1 MSRLKLDFSLNSNQE
16 RKDFLTSYLKSP
28 QFKSSPLTPEELET
42 CANYVLWGR
51 GENGKNVV
59 QNKEIEI
66 ETRHKTWS
74 NKKEVESLDALLE
87 TPTFNEQVIVRPN
100 QAITKI
106 TKETFNRKEALERCP
121 ESLKET
127 FKALFKEIDNLDLLL
142 NYYDLKTGK
151 RIKPPREELLKRF
164 TEEEQKALKEKA
176 NHLNPYKYLKLR
188 HLLVEKRK
196 EQFSL
201 KDSYSEPIQRILPQV
216 EANPE
221 LLSFD
226 SDIPVFPL
234 GLKGSNLLGNKLF
247 PLLGTLDLTL
257 YTEEDLKDISNF
269 YWNKQKEKEKI
280 SSYPLYFDF
289 TNLEHLYQLLL
300 LYFEVQDSSLEIKLE
315 KTTKNLI
322 DTFNYYIDLADLN
335 EIYSEVL
342 QLKIHKKK
350 NQEIADYIN
359 QKYDKSYT
367 ANYIS
372 TIFKQKI
379 IKKINDAAALH
390 EKIIGNIFFPENFK
404 KCTSCGR
411 TLLRDTDFFVKKTRA
426 SDGLT
431 SRCKKCDKEA
441 RDRRKIRI

>member
-1 MSRLKLDFSLNSNQE
+1 MNRLKLDFSLNSSIE
-16 RKDFLTSYLKSP
+16 RRDFLNTYVKSP
-28 QFKSSPLTPEELET
+28 QFISKPLTPEELET

-74 NKKEVESLDALLE
+74 NTKEVESLDALLE
-87 TPTFNEQVIVRPN
+87 TPTFNEQIIVRPN
-100 QAITKI
+100 QAVTKI
-106 TKETFNRKEALERCP
+106 SKETFNRTDALKNCP
-121 ESLKET
+121 DSLKET
-127 FKALFKEIDNLDLLL
+127 FVSLFKEIDSLDLLL

-151 RIKPPREELLKRF
+151 RIKPPREELLNRF
-164 TEEEQKALKEKA
+164 TEEEKENLKEKA
-176 NHLNPYKYLKLR
+176 NKLSSYKYLKLR

-201 KDSYSEPIQRILPQV
+201 KDSYSEPIQRILPQI
-216 EANPE
+216 ETNPE
-221 LLSFD
+221 TFSFD
-226 SDIPVFPL
+226 FDIPVFPL
-234 GLKGSNLLGNKLF
+234 GLKGANLLGNKLF
-247 PLLGTLDLTL
+247 IPIDNLDPSS

-280 SSYPLYFDF
+280 STYPYYLDF
-289 TNLEHLYQLLL
+289 TNLEHLYQFLL
-300 LYFEVQDSSLEIKLE
+300 LYFEVKDLSLETSLEGTTDKLIS
-315 KTTKNLI
+315 TL
-322 DTFNYYIDLADLN
+322 NYYISMTDLS
-335 EIYSEVL
+335 EIYLEIL
-342 QLKIHKKK
+342 QLKIRRKK

-379 IKKINDAAALH
+379 IKKINESAVLH
-390 EKIIGNIFFPENFK
+390 EKIISNIFFPENFK
-404 KCTSCGR
+404 KCTCCGKV
-411 TLLRDTDFFVKKTRA
+411 LLRDTDFFVKKTRA
-426 SDGLT
+426 SDGFT

-441 RDRRKIRI
+441 RNRRKIK